1 MDKVTSADGTEIAY
15 ERVGTGPTVVLV
27 GGAFCDHNATAEL
40 AEALAGDFTAV
51 SYDRRGR
58 GESGDTQPY
67 EVRREVEDLTAVIEA
82 VGGHAFVHGI
92 SSGAVLCLVAAA
104 SGAPVDA
111 VSALEP
117 PYRVVAE
124 APPVPD
130 GYTATLV
137 ELTSTGRRD
146 DAVAYFMT
154 EAVGQPPEAV
164 AQARKM
170 PMWPAL
176 AAMAH
181 TLVYDARL
189 TGEGQGLPASLGE
202 VGVPVLGVYS
212 TGSPSW
218 LVASAE
224 AVAKAVPDGDVV
236 GLDGGFHEVPA
247 ATLAPVLAEFYRR
260 R

>member
-15 ERVGTGPTVVLV
+15 EWVGTGPAVVLV

-40 AEALAGDFTAV
+40 AGALAGEFTAV

-67 EVRREVEDLTAVIEA
+67 EVRREVEDLTAVIDA

-92 SSGAVLCLVAAA
+92 SSGAALCLVAAA
-104 SGAPVDA
+104 GGAPVDA

-117 PYRVVAE
+117 PYRVAAD

-170 PMWPAL
+170 PM
-176 AAMAH
+176 
-181 TLVYDARL
+181 
-189 TGEGQGLPASLGE
+189 
-202 VGVPVLGVYS
+202 
-212 TGSPSW
+212 
-218 LVASAE
+218 
-224 AVAKAVPDGDVV
+224 
-236 GLDGGFHEVPA
+236 
-247 ATLAPVLAEFYRR
+247 
-260 R
+260 